1 MSSSAQGR
9 PTINFRALFLC
20 FNFFFPFFIIFFG
33 GKIHLLVFSICRKV
47 REEEKK
53 NLISNGHFC

>member
-9 PTINFRALFLC
+9 LTINFRALFLC
-20 FNFFFPFFIIFFG
+20 FIFFFSSSFFIIFFG

-53 NLISNGHFC
+53 I